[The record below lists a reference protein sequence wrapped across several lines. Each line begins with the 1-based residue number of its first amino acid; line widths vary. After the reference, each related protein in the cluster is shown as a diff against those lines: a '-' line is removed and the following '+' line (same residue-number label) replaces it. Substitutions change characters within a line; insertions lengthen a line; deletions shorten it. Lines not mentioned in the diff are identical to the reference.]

1 MFKAIVSL
9 PQSIF
14 NQQFITAAAS
24 EAAAAAAAA
33 ASESTFL
40 AGSLEVSIRSR

>member
-1 MFKAIVSL
+1 MFKAFVSL

-14 NQQFITAAAS
+14 NQPISTAAAS
-24 EAAAAAAAA
+24 EAAAAA
-33 ASESTFL
+33 STFL